1 MEKKNPILS
10 IIVAVAE
17 NGVIGKNNEIP
28 WQLPM
33 DMKFFKETTMGHHMV
48 TGRKNYESIGRPL
61 PGRTMVI
68 ATRDSEFTAPGSLL
82 ADSIE
87 EAIQLAME
95 LEKEE
100 VFIIGGGEI
109 YRQTLHL
116 VDRLYITKIHESF
129 DGDVFFPQIN
139 ESQWKEVRSQLILAD
154 EKHKYSFTFY
164 VYERIK

>member
-17 NGVIGKNNEIP
+17 NGVIGKNNELP
-28 WQLPM
+28 WRLPRETA
-33 DMKFFKETTMGHHMV
+33 FFKETTMGHHMV

-61 PGRTMVI
+61 PGRTMII